1 MTKRLLLI
9 GGGGHC
15 ASILDSVLRS
25 GQFEKVGIVD
35 SNDQIERLGISVVG
49 SDDDLQKLFDAG
61 WTDAFVSVGSVGNV
75 SIRRELYAKIKEIGF
90 SIPSIIDPT
99 SVIASDVDIAEGCF
113 VGKSAVINSGARIG
127 LCAIINTGAVV
138 EHDCAVGD
146 FCHVS
151 PGSILLGGVHVGEN
165 THVGSGSVVKQGIQI
180 GSDTMIG
187 QLSNVLSDIS
197 SEVTAYGNPCKVVTQ

>member
-35 SNDQIERLGISVVG
+35 SNDQIERMGISVVG

-61 WTDAFVSVGSVGNV
+61 WTDAFISVGSVGNV
-75 SIRRELYAKIKEIGF
+75 SIRRKLYAKIKEIGF
-90 SIPSIIDPT
+90 SVPSIIDPT
-99 SVIASDVDIAEGCF
+99 SVIASDARISEGCF
-113 VGKSAVINSGARIG
+113 IGKYAIINSGARIG
-127 LCAIINTGAVV
+127 SCAIINTGAVV
-138 EHDCAVGD
+138 EHDCEVGD

-151 PGSILLGGVHVGEN
+151 PGSIILGGVHVGEN
-165 THVGSGSVVKQGIQI
+165 THVGSGSVVKQGVQI

-197 SEVTAYGNPCKVVTQ
+197 SGVTAYGNPCKVVTK